1 MPRHSKRRGEMFETE
16 PYRKNWLMRVARN
29 LSISLIRR
37 NSKFE
42 FETIDDNLESNLNFI
57 DAVENEKVNA
67 IIAILENLDIIYKIV
82 FEMFYIQDRKI
93 SDIARELEMTE
104 CAVKKRLQ
112 RTRDIIKQEL
122 LICLV

>member
-1 MPRHSKRRGEMFETE
+1 MPRRSEKRGESFLIE
-16 PYRKNWLMRVARN
+16 PYRKNWLIRVARN

-37 NSKFE
+37 NSKFK
-42 FETIDDNLESNLNFI
+42 FETIDDNLEFNLNFI

-67 IIAILENLDIIYKIV
+67 IIGILENIDVKYKIV

-112 RTRDIIKQEL
+112 RTRDIIKQEM
-122 LICLV
+122 ITCLV

>member
-1 MPRHSKRRGEMFETE
+1 MFEAE

-29 LSISLIRR
+29 LSISLMRR
-37 NSKFE
+37 NSKFK

-67 IIAILENLDIIYKIV
+67 ILGILENIDIKYKIV

-104 CAVKKRLQ
+104 CAAKKRLQ
-112 RTRDIIKQEL
+112 RTRDIIKQKL

>member
-1 MPRHSKRRGEMFETE
+1 MFETE

-42 FETIDDNLESNLNFI
+42 FETIDDSLESNLNFI

-67 IIAILENLDIIYKIV
+67 IIGILENIDIKYKIV

-93 SDIARELEMTE
+93 SDIARELEITE

>member
-1 MPRHSKRRGEMFETE
+1 MPRHSERRGEMFETE

-42 FETIDDNLESNLNFI
+42 FETIDDSLESNLNFI

-67 IIAILENLDIIYKIV
+67 IIGILENIDIKYKIV

>member
-1 MPRHSKRRGEMFETE
+1 MPRRSEKRGESFLIE
-16 PYRKNWLMRVARN
+16 PYRKNWLIRVARN

-37 NSKFE
+37 NSKFK
-42 FETIDDNLESNLNFI
+42 FETIDDNLEFNLNFI

-67 IIAILENLDIIYKIV
+67 IIGILENIDVKYKIV

-93 SDIARELEMTE
+93 SDIARELGMTE

-112 RTRDIIKQEL
+112 RTRDIIKQEM
-122 LICLV
+122 ITCLV